1 MPLLVLGS
9 DRPAGST
16 GRGRRPE
23 DAAAASRYGVSDR
36 HRDHAACRVTPAA
49 SATCAQDPPS
59 AKDRAETPRHSPTN
73 ALKRK
78 SSENA
83 AGSDRRAR
91 ASTACR
97 ACWARAS
104 AVGSGSFGP
113 GGSAASKVLM
123 TPSGS
128 LSSSHRVSQTY
139 VAMNRPARG
148 SRLHHPSGGR
158 PPYIRCR
165 TPFRTQCCEAVD
177 AGRPRPTQ

>member
-1 MPLLVLGS
+1 MCPEPVEGPHDLCALSLSKGTRAWCYELS
-9 DRPAGST
+9 DRQ
-16 GRGRRPE
+16 
-23 DAAAASRYGVSDR
+23 
-36 HRDHAACRVTPAA
+36 RDHAACRVTPAA

-78 SSENA
+78 SSVNA
-83 AGSDRRAR
+83 AGSERRAR

-104 AVGSGSFGP
+104 AVGSDSVGP
-113 GGSAASKVLM
+113 GGSAASNVVM

-128 LSSSHRVSQTY
+128 PSSSHQVSQTY
-139 VAMNRPARG
+139 VARNRPARG

-158 PPYIRCR
+158 RPYTRCR
-165 TPFRTQCCEAVD
+165 MPFRTQCCEAVD
-177 AGRPRPTQ
+177 AGKPRSNQ